1 MKNIQYFEDFGKHEF
16 DRGWVRNN
24 VGKYVAYKNYKESIR
39 MGSDDYELSDP
50 PYNEEDTKMFLETLV
65 EAGIERF
72 CYTAKTTLTIEFL
85 HVCKNCGWN
94 IIEIGTIHRVND
106 VFGEEDIQGI
116 WVSR

>member
-1 MKNIQYFEDFGKHEF
+1 MKNIQYFDDLGKHEY

-50 PYNEEDTKMFLETLV
+50 PYNEEDTKMFIETLV
-65 EAGIERF
+65 EANIKRF

-85 HVCKNCGWN
+85 HVCKNCGLN
-94 IIEIGTIHRVND
+94 TIEIGTIHRVND
-106 VFGEEDIQGI
+106 VFGEENIHGI
-116 WVSR
+116 WISK